1 MNWKRVIGSIFT
13 TRAVQN
19 ILSTIL

>member
-1 MNWKRVIGSIFT
+1 MVIGSIFT